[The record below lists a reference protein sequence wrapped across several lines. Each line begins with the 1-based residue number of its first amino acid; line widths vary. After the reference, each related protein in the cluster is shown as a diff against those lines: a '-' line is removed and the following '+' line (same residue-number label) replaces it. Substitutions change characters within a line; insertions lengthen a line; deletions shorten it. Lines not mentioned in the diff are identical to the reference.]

1 MIAPFFHREALYL
14 NNNNIRV
21 VDPQA
26 FDGLNQLERLDISY
40 NAITNLDANMYVP
53 PGLQMMNVAGNGM
66 ERWPFGKIP
75 STLRVLEIQNNQL
88 PDLSIGQTV
97 NVLILNVSNNRF
109 ESFFGGSFPE
119 LTELDL
125 SFNALTDIPRYMGK
139 QLVTLILDGNPMV
152 YFEDEVSLKR
162 LSLNRM
168 PNLEQLDALSFW
180 KLGGYRYWHNYL

>member
-1 MIAPFFHREALYL
+1 MISL
-14 NNNNIRV
+14 V
-21 VDPQA
+21 PQA
-26 FDGLNQLERLDISY
+26 AALVIRSAHWPQLL
-40 NAITNLDANMYVP
+40 
-53 PGLQMMNVAGNGM
+53 
-66 ERWPFGKIP
+66 
-75 STLRVLEIQNNQL
+75 
-88 PDLSIGQTV
+88 DLSIGQTV